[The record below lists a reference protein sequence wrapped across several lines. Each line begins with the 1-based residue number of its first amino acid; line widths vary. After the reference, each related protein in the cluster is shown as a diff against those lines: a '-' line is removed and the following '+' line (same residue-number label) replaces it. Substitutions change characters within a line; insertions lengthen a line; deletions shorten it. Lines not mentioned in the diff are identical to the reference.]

1 MVYAFNYFHSSCSH
15 HLIEMHH
22 GPFNEREDRRH
33 EGFTRF
39 GKGVFHAWWN
49 FGIHLSMHQMAL
61 LKVFQGL

>member
-1 MVYAFNYFHSSCSH
+1 MVYAFNYFHSSD
-15 HLIEMHH
+15 
-22 GPFNEREDRRH
+22 ERQDRGH

-49 FGIHLSMHQMAL
+49 FRIDLSMHQMAL